1 MSSSNTI
8 KASVIQCSTVK
19 YDLDATL
26 EKMDRLVKVARGRDG
41 SQLAVFPEAF
51 IGGYPKGLTFGCT
64 IGERDPA
71 GRDDFLAYAKS
82 AITIPGPAVSRVE
95 AIARE
100 HGVFIVSGVIEK
112 DGGTLYCS
120 VIWVHPEHGLVGK
133 RRKLM
138 PTASERLVWGF
149 GDETDVKVCTTTLP
163 HHEEPITLS
172 SNICWENYMPLL
184 RYRIYELGTQLYC
197 APTVDGREVWGSTMR
212 HVAVEGRCFVLAAC
226 QISHRFL
233 FSPRLRL
240 TCPCGLYFS
249 QAKDHV
255 SSVKDALDSKTQ
267 DDDEETKIAGGS
279 VIIDPLGT
287 ILAGPLRGS
296 EGVLTAELDLDTITR
311 GKFDLD
317 VVGHYARKDIF
328 SLNVRET

>member
-1 MSSSNTI
+1 MPSSHCVSPPPSFIMSSSNTI

-41 SQLAVFPEAF
+41 SQLAVFPEALYVSSLRLCYLYSF
-51 IGGYPKGLTFGCT
+51 APGSIGGYPKGLTFGCT

-133 RRKLM
+133 RRKLCVSRRVCLSGMLIVRAGRM

-172 SNICWENYMPLL
+172 SNICTSLL
-184 RYRIYELGTQLYC
+184 PIPQL
-197 APTVDGREVWGSTMR
+197 P
-212 HVAVEGRCFVLAAC
+212 
-226 QISHRFL
+226 I
-233 FSPRLRL
+233 
-240 TCPCGLYFS
+240 
-249 QAKDHV
+249 
-255 SSVKDALDSKTQ
+255 
-267 DDDEETKIAGGS
+267 
-279 VIIDPLGT
+279 
-287 ILAGPLRGS
+287 
-296 EGVLTAELDLDTITR
+296 
-311 GKFDLD
+311 
-317 VVGHYARKDIF
+317 
-328 SLNVRET
+328 